1 MSWIYNNEIFE
12 EVDPKY
18 FGFVY
23 IITNKLNNKQY
34 IGKKQFTFKKTKQV
48 KGKPKKISI
57 ESDWKSYFGSNE
69 ELKEHVKE
77 FGPENFEREILK
89 MCKSKGECSYWE
101 SKYQFQYDVL
111 LYPEKFYNGWI
122 SCKIR
127 RSHLLTKALLSEKNE
142 L

>member
-48 KGKPKKISI
+48 KGKPKKIEKIPQINNKFFISKKLSI
-57 ESDWKSYFGSNE
+57 IKSHF
-69 ELKEHVKE
+69 
-77 FGPENFEREILK
+77 
-89 MCKSKGECSYWE
+89 
-101 SKYQFQYDVL
+101 
-111 LYPEKFYNGWI
+111 
-122 SCKIR
+122 
-127 RSHLLTKALLSEKNE
+127 KNK
-142 L
+142 